1 VARAWP
7 AHAIGRPQVGSS
19 IVFRGCSKICLG
31 EPEQAIAEPTHERA
45 EKVQQ
50 RDADTFKCDGRTR
63 CSQMTSCAEATFF
76 IRNCPDTKMD
86 GDHDGVPC
94 ESQWCS

>member
-1 VARAWP
+1 MKKFLL
-7 AHAIGRPQVGSS
+7 
-19 IVFRGCSKICLG
+19 IVMVIALG
-31 EPEQAIAEPTHERA
+31 WYGNQRYRQREPEQAIAEPTHERA

-50 RDADTFKCDGRTR
+50 RDADAFKCDGRTR